1 MSALGDILIDVRKHC
16 NAINENYVNSSVLS
30 VLKYKTRID
39 LAWMEKQKL
48 KQYHQQKY
56 THTHINNRSTRKK
69 PYWNVF
75 HQADSIC
82 FCRMHENVLL
92 KMCTKIL
99 SVWKFQLWQCR
110 FTQFVV
116 WLWIWLL
123 SSHKYYVL
131 VLLYSVGSFV

>member
-16 NAINENYVNSSVLS
+16 NAINENNVNSSVLS
-30 VLKYKTRID
+30 VLKYETRID
-39 LAWMEKQKL
+39 LAWMEKQKQ
-48 KQYHQQKY
+48 KQFHQQKY
-56 THTHINNRSTRKK
+56 THTYTHTHTKK

-75 HQADSIC
+75 HQANSIC
-82 FCRMHENVLL
+82 FCRMQENALL

-131 VLLYSVGSFV
+131 VLLLQCG